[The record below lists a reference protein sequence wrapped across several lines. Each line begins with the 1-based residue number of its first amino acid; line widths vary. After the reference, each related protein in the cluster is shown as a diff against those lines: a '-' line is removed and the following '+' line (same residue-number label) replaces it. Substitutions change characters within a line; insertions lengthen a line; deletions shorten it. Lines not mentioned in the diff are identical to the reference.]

1 MITVDV
7 TVSDKLSGEIKS
19 IQRQL
24 RQVPQESLQ
33 EFRNLTPV
41 DTGNARRKTTLNRET
56 IELNYPY
63 AERLDTGWSKQ
74 APKGMTLPFERWF
87 RNKLRQILGR

>member
-1 MITVDV
+1 MIQVDV
-7 TVSDKLSGEIKS
+7 TVSDRLTGEIKK

-24 RQVPQESLQ
+24 QQVPQQSLQ
-33 EFRNLTPV
+33 EFRALTPV
-41 DTGNARRKTTLNRET
+41 DTGNARRRTTLNRET
-56 IELNYPY
+56 INLNYPY

-74 APKGMTLPFERWF
+74 APKGMTVPFERWF